1 MGRKVKSTTLVEN
14 LQNLNK
20 QYTAHFRVLP
30 IGTYDGILGTDWL
43 DKNDAHLQWKTT
55 PLTFVNKL
63 G

>member
-43 DKNDAHLQWKTT
+43 DKNDAHLH
-55 PLTFVNKL
+55 
-63 G
+63 